1 MGINLKELVGLWL
14 VIAALGLI
22 VGAAFMVGTLAGMFV
37 LGGIL
42 LLIGTTLVYAGLAQE
57 RAQLAAKAAE
67 TKSTMRGVA

>member
-22 VGAAFMVGTLAGMFV
+22 VGAAFMVGVLAGMFV

-42 LLIGTTLVYAGLAQE
+42 LLIGTTLVYVGIAQE
-57 RAQLAAKAAE
+57 QRQLAAKAAE
-67 TKSTMRGVA
+67 TKGIRSAA